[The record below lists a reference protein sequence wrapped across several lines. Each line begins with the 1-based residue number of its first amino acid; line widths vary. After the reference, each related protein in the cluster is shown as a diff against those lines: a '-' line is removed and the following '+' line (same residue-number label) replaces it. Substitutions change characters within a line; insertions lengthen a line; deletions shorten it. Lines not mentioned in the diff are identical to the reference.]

1 MASVPLGSYNW
12 FEEST
17 QIIRCVVSSMG
28 RSVAGVDDAGRGPIV
43 GPLVIAGVMMDE
55 EEVPRL
61 APMGVK
67 DSKLLTPESRSRLAE
82 KIRDIALKIS
92 YDELSPSQIDEVV
105 LKARKL
111 QKLNFL
117 EAKSMA
123 RVIAELRPKAAWVD
137 ASDVKPERYARQILD
152 ELPEGMKRMVLVSEH
167 KADRKY
173 PIVSAASIMAKVRRD
188 AAISALW
195 EEYGNFGSG
204 YVTDPVTMEFLR
216 RWRRTHTD
224 YPPMVRKSWK
234 TLREIESDATQARL
248 TTGHS

>member
-1 MASVPLGSYNW
+1 
-12 FEEST
+12 
-17 QIIRCVVSSMG
+17 MG
-28 RSVAGVDDAGRGPIV
+28 RSVAGVDDAGRGPII
-43 GPLVIAGVMMDE
+43 GPLVIAGVLMDE
-55 EEVPRL
+55 EKVPEL

-67 DSKLLTPESRSRLAE
+67 DSKLLRPESRSNLAG

-105 LKARKL
+105 LKARKF

-123 RVIAELRPKAAWVD
+123 KVIADLKPEAVWVD

-152 ELPEGMKRMVLVSEH
+152 ELPASMKRTVLVSEH
-167 KADRKY
+167 KADRRY

-204 YVTDPVTMEFLR
+204 YVTDPVTMEFLKE
-216 RWRRTHTD
+216 WRRTHND
-224 YPPMVRKSWK
+224 YPPIVRRSWK
-234 TLREIESDATQARL
+234 TLREIESGMRQTRL
-248 TTGHS
+248 STGD